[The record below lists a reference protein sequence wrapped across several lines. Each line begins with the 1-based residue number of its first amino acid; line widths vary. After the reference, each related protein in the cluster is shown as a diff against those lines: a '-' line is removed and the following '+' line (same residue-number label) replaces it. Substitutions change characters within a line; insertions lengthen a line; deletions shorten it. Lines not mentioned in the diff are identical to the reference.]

1 MPFESQAQKG
11 YMYENMPEMAAR
23 WQKETP
29 KGKKLP
35 KHVGNKSPL
44 NKFKAK

>member
-1 MPFESQAQKG
+1 MGPFVSEKQRKWMWANLPK
-11 YMYENMPEMAAR
+11 EAHK

-35 KHVGNKSPL
+35 EYVKRRK
-44 NKFKAK
+44 